1 MKLDLLKSNL
11 SQVQKIT
18 LAGVLISLIIILQ
31 KVLAI
36 NYIPIVPFLRISLGG
51 CALLIFASI
60 MLGPWYGLLI
70 GIAEDVL
77 GYLIFDPKSMS
88 FFPQITAIY
97 GLMGFVSYFIF
108 MLIRQVKNRKLM
120 FIIEISS
127 FIAILAAVTLFLCLN
142 SELTLYSS
150 TYQIELW
157 QKIVIPIVLFVLLA
171 LLTVCIIFTDRYFKK
186 RKDGQLF
193 NAYQVSFACF
203 IIEVFVM
210 IVFGTLMKGF
220 AFGFQTYPV
229 ILITQLMVGFIN
241 IPLNTFLISYLMIFA
256 KRKFYVQEQKED
268 R

>member
-1 MKLDLLKSNL
+1 MKIDLLHSNL
-11 SQVQKIT
+11 SHVQKIT

-36 NYIPIVPFLRISLGG
+36 NYIPVVPFVRVSIGG

-60 MLGPWYGLLI
+60 LLGPWYGLLI

-108 MLIRQVKNRKLM
+108 MLVRQIKSKKVM
-120 FIIEISS
+120 FVVEMAT
-127 FIAILAAVTLFLCLN
+127 FVGVLTAVTLFLCLN
-142 SELTLYSS
+142 TEVTLYSS
-150 TYQIELW
+150 TYTIEDW
-157 QKIVIPIVLFVLLA
+157 QRIAIPLILFGLLA
-171 LLTVCIIFTDRYFKK
+171 ILTVCIIFTDRYFKN
-186 RKDGQLF
+186 RKDQQLF

-203 IIEVFVM
+203 IIEVTVM
-210 IVFGTLMKGF
+210 ILFGTLMKGF

-229 ILITQLMVGFIN
+229 ILISQLIVGFIN
-241 IPLNTFLISYLMIFA
+241 IPLNTFLISYIMIFA
-256 KRKFYVQEQKED
+256 KRKFDVQE
-268 R
+268 

>member
-1 MKLDLLKSNL
+1 MKIDLLRSNL
-11 SQVQKIT
+11 SHVQKIT

-36 NYIPIVPFLRISLGG
+36 NYIPVVPFVRVSIGG

-60 MLGPWYGLLI
+60 LLGPWYGLLI

-108 MLIRQVKNRKLM
+108 MLVRQIKSKKVM
-120 FIIEISS
+120 FVVEMAT
-127 FIAILAAVTLFLCLN
+127 FVGVLTAVTLFLCLN
-142 SELTLYSS
+142 TEVTLYSS
-150 TYQIELW
+150 TYTIEDW
-157 QKIVIPIVLFVLLA
+157 QRIAIPLILFGLLA
-171 LLTVCIIFTDRYFKK
+171 ILTVCIIFTDRYFKN
-186 RKDGQLF
+186 RKDQQLF

-203 IIEVFVM
+203 IIEVTVM
-210 IVFGTLMKGF
+210 ILFGTLMKGF

-229 ILITQLMVGFIN
+229 ILISQLIVGFIN
-241 IPLNTFLISYLMIFA
+241 IPLNTFLISYIMIFA
-256 KRKFYVQEQKED
+256 KRKFDVQE
-268 R
+268 

>member
-1 MKLDLLKSNL
+1 MKIDLLRSNL

-18 LAGVLISLIIILQ
+18 FAGIFISLIIILQ

-36 NYIPIVPFLRISLGG
+36 NYIPVVPFLRISLGG

-60 MLGPWYGLLI
+60 LLGPWYGLLI
-70 GIAEDVL
+70 GVAEDLL

-108 MLIRQVKNRKLM
+108 MLVRQIKNKKVM
-120 FIIEISS
+120 FVIELTS
-127 FIAILAAVTLFLCLN
+127 FVSILTAVTLYLCLN
-142 SELTLYSS
+142 NELNLYSS
-150 TYQIELW
+150 TYQLELW
-157 QKIVIPIVLFVLLA
+157 QKITIPCVLFVLLT
-171 LLTVCIIFTDRYFKK
+171 LLTICIIFTEKYFQK
-186 RKDGQLF
+186 RKDSQIF

-203 IIEVFVM
+203 IIELFVM

-229 ILITQLMVGFIN
+229 ILISQLIVGFIN
-241 IPLNTFLISYLMIFA
+241 IPLNTFLISYIMIFA
-256 KRKFYVQEQKED
+256 KRKFDVQE
-268 R
+268 